1 MNTFK
6 CSVASACAG
15 FVGACAIA
23 GYMLKRRG
31 IKDDGAKPF
40 SLTGGPTVHILACAM
55 IVWLLTSITCNEW
68 MKVGLVLAVAT
79 VIFAVT
85 RRGRFVEETS

>member
-68 MKVGLVLAVAT
+68 MKVGLVAT